1 MSGDTEPKN
10 RSMILPTLI
19 VSISSIDPPALIVSI
34 SLIEVALAFGVSV
47 SLAGQIRSIG
57 SVLAIIAALAMGMMS
72 VRHDYKTLLLG
83 GLLINLISALCC
95 TFAPSF
101 VLLVICFSAMG
112 LVTSLVTP
120 MVFSYIGEFY
130 PGERR
135 SQVVGTLASLRSVS
149 YLVMVQLIGL
159 VVSNWS
165 WRETFLLLVAPM
177 TFIGIVLSLKVLP
190 RVGSSETVSEIN
202 VLEGYRGVLASRS
215 ALACL
220 LGNLMAGGAWAG
232 GVVVYTVT
240 YLREAF
246 LLPRSD
252 ASNIF
257 SGLVVGVLVGNYLG
271 GLLAKRLGSKRVI
284 VTSSFLTGVLIIC
297 YMNAPNI
304 QLTVVIVA
312 VMSLAAG
319 IILTC
324 ANTLLLGQV
333 PRYRGTV
340 MSVNSAATQLGVALG
355 ALFGGL
361 VLYFY
366 SWGMMGVVFGAMH
379 IIASIVYEHGA
390 KEPGDSTHTSMDAR
404 ARGLNRDGER

>member
-1 MSGDTEPKN
+1 MF
-10 RSMILPTLI
+10 LPTLI
-19 VSISSIDPPALIVSI
+19 IAISSIDPPALIVSI
-34 SLIEVALAFGVSV
+34 SLIEVALTFGVSI

-57 SVLAIIAALAMGMMS
+57 SILAIIAALAMGVMS
-72 VRHDYKTLLLG
+72 VRYDYKTLLLG
-83 GLLINLISALCC
+83 GLLINLVSALCC

-101 VLLVICFSAMG
+101 ALFVICFAAMG

-135 SQVVGTLASLRSVS
+135 SQVVGTLASLRSVY

-159 VVSNWS
+159 VFGKWS
-165 WRETFLLLVAPM
+165 WREAFLFLVVPM
-177 TFIGIVLSLKVLP
+177 TFLGIVLSLKVLP
-190 RVGSSETVSEIN
+190 RVNSSETVSEMNI
-202 VLEGYRGVLASRS
+202 LEGYRGVLASKS
-215 ALACL
+215 ALACI
-220 LGNLMAGGAWAG
+220 LGNLMAGGVWVG
-232 GVVVYTVT
+232 GVVVYMIT
-240 YLREAF
+240 YLREVF
-246 LLPRSD
+246 LLPQSY

-257 SGLVVGVLVGNYLG
+257 SGMVVGVLVGNYLG
-271 GLLAKRLGSKRVI
+271 GLIAKRLGTKRVI
-284 VTSSFLTGVLIIC
+284 VASSFLTGILIVC

-324 ANTLLLGQV
+324 MSTLLLGQV

-340 MSVNSAATQLGVALG
+340 LSVNSAAVQLGVALG

-361 VLYFY
+361 ILHFY

-379 IIASIVYEHGA
+379 IIASIIYELGA
-390 KEPGDSTHTSMDAR
+390 KDYI
-404 ARGLNRDGER
+404 GEG

>member
-1 MSGDTEPKN
+1 MSRDTEPKN
-10 RSMILPTLI
+10 RSLILPTLI

-34 SLIEVALAFGVSV
+34 CLIEVALAFGVSV

-57 SVLAIIAALAMGMMS
+57 SILAIIAALAMGVMS
-72 VRHDYKTLLLG
+72 VRYDYKTLLLG
-83 GLLINLISALCC
+83 GLIINLVSALCC

-101 VLLVICFSAMG
+101 TLLVICFAAMG

-130 PGERR
+130 PDERR

-159 VVSNWS
+159 VVGNWS
-165 WRETFLLLVAPM
+165 WREAFLFLVAPM
-177 TFIGIVLSLKVLP
+177 TFLGIILSLKVLP
-190 RVGSSETVSEIN
+190 RVSSSETVSEMNI
-202 VLEGYRGVLASRS
+202 LEGYRGVLASRS

-220 LGNLMAGGAWAG
+220 LGNLMAGGAWVG
-232 GVVVYTVT
+232 GVVVYNVT
-240 YLREAF
+240 FLREAF
-246 LLPRSD
+246 LLSLSD
-252 ASNIF
+252 ASNIV
-257 SGLVVGVLVGNYLG
+257 SGMVVGVLVGNYLG
-271 GLLAKRLGSKRVI
+271 GLLAKKLGNKRVI
-284 VTSSFLTGVLIIC
+284 VASSFLTGVLIIC

-304 QLTVVIVA
+304 QLTVVISV
-312 VMSLAAG
+312 VTSLAAG

-355 ALFGGL
+355 AALGGL
-361 VLYFY
+361 ILYLY
-366 SWGMMGVVFGAMH
+366 SWGMMGVTFGAMH
-379 IIASIVYEHGA
+379 VLASCVYKLGA
-390 KEPGDSTHTSMDAR
+390 RESGLSTQPGSGQPGVIPKVKD
-404 ARGLNRDGER
+404 L

>member
-1 MSGDTEPKN
+1 MV
-10 RSMILPTLI
+10 LPTLI
-19 VSISSIDPPALIVSI
+19 IAISSIDPPALIVSI

-57 SVLAIIAALAMGMMS
+57 SILAIIAALAMGVMS
-72 VRHDYKTLLLG
+72 VRYDYKTLLLG
-83 GLLINLISALCC
+83 GLLINLVTALCC

-101 VLLVICFSAMG
+101 ALLFICFAVMG

-120 MVFSYIGEFY
+120 MIFSYIGEFY

-159 VVSNWS
+159 VVGNWS
-165 WRETFLLLVAPM
+165 WREAFLFLVVPM
-177 TFIGIVLSLKVLP
+177 TFLGIVLSLKVLP
-190 RVGSSETVSEIN
+190 RVSSSETVSEMNI
-202 VLEGYRGVLASRS
+202 LEGYRGVLASKS

-220 LGNLMAGGAWAG
+220 LGNLMAGGAWVG

-271 GLLAKRLGSKRVI
+271 GLLAKRLGNKRVL
-284 VTSSFLTGVLIIC
+284 VASSFLTGVLIIC

-324 ANTLLLGQV
+324 MSTLLLGQV

-361 VLYFY
+361 ILYFY

-379 IIASIVYEHGA
+379 IIASIVYELGA
-390 KEPGDSTHTSMDAR
+390 KDSYLSAQGSPS
-404 ARGLNRDGER
+404 AQE

>member
-1 MSGDTEPKN
+1 MV
-10 RSMILPTLI
+10 LPTLI
-19 VSISSIDPPALIVSI
+19 IAISSIDPPALIVSI

-57 SVLAIIAALAMGMMS
+57 SILAIIAALAMGVLS
-72 VRHDYKTLLLG
+72 VRYDYKTLLLG
-83 GLLINLISALCC
+83 GLLINLVSALCC

-101 VLLVICFSAMG
+101 TLLVICFAVMG

-130 PGERR
+130 SGERR

-159 VVSNWS
+159 VVGNWS
-165 WRETFLLLVAPM
+165 WREAFLFLVVPM
-177 TFIGIVLSLKVLP
+177 TFLGIVLSLKVLP
-190 RVGSSETVSEIN
+190 SVSSSETVSGMN
-202 VLEGYRGVLASRS
+202 FLEGYRGVLASKS
-215 ALACL
+215 ALACI
-220 LGNLMAGGAWAG
+220 LGNLMAGGAWVG

-240 YLREAF
+240 YLREVF
-246 LLPRSD
+246 LLSRSD

-257 SGLVVGVLVGNYLG
+257 SGLVVVLLVGNYLG
-271 GLLAKRLGSKRVI
+271 GLLAKRFGNKRVL
-284 VTSSFLTGVLIIC
+284 VSGSFLTGILIVC

-304 QLTVVIVA
+304 QLTVVIAA

-324 ANTLLLGQV
+324 ANTLILGQV

-340 MSVNSAATQLGVALG
+340 LSVNSAAVQLGVALG
-355 ALFGGL
+355 AMFGGL
-361 VLYFY
+361 ILYFY
-366 SWGMMGVVFGAMH
+366 SWGMMGVVLGAMH
-379 IIASIVYEHGA
+379 IIASIVYELGA
-390 KEPGDSTHTSMDAR
+390 KDSYLSAQGSPSAKESIREVND
-404 ARGLNRDGER
+404 E